1 MIARAI
7 APGKNVAR
15 VKLGVARVELYKEK
29 EAAPRTDGERPR
41 RKPGEA

>member
-15 VKLGVARVELYKEK
+15 VELYKEK
-29 EAAPRTDGERPR
+29 EATPRTDGEWPR